1 MATNKNASYRYR
13 VIDNCLKNTARK
25 WTLNNLIEVISE
37 KLEEDLW
44 ILKGVSKRTVQND
57 ISIMRSMYPRGF
69 DAPIVCKDGFYFYDD
84 PEYSINNSPLN
95 ESDID
100 ALQEAIAIFRQFKSI
115 PVFEELNSM
124 ILKLEG
130 KILSEKDDRR
140 NIIAFEKVENVK
152 GINYIKPIY
161 GFIKDKKVI
170 EVSYQPFSLNEKLGM
185 IIHPYLVKEYN
196 NRWFLIG
203 YNEELGKMSHL
214 ALDRIQAIHS
224 SERSFM
230 VKKEFDENLYFNNIL
245 GITLPENAKPEKIE
259 LSFTPERAPYI
270 KTKPIHTSQK
280 IIKED
285 EYTIKVQL
293 TLVINK
299 ELMSLL
305 LSFGKDV
312 KVIKPL
318 RLKEVIKEILAEA
331 RNKYD

>member
-25 WTLNNLIEVISE
+25 WTLNNLIEMISE
-37 KLEEDLW
+37 KLEEDLG
-44 ILKGVSKRTVQND
+44 IYKGVSKRTVQND
-57 ISIMRSMYPRGF
+57 ISIMRSMYSRGF
-69 DAPIVCKDGFYFYDD
+69 DAPIVCKDGFYYYDD
-84 PEYSINNSPLN
+84 PKYSINNSPLN
-95 ESDID
+95 ESDIN
-100 ALQEAIAIFRQFKSI
+100 ALQEAIDIFRQFKSI

-152 GINYIKPIY
+152 GINFIKPIY
-161 GFIKDKKVI
+161 EFIKDKKVI
-170 EVSYQPFSLNEKLGM
+170 EVSYQPFSMNENLGM
-185 IIHPYLVKEYN
+185 IIHPYLLKEYN

-203 YNEELGKMSHL
+203 YHEELEKMSHL

-224 SERSFM
+224 SERLFL
-230 VKKEFDENLYFNNIL
+230 VKKEFDENLYFSNIL
-245 GITLPENAKPEKIE
+245 GITLPENAEPEKIE
-259 LSFTPERAPYI
+259 LSFTTERAPYI

-280 IIKED
+280 ILKED
-285 EYTIKVQL
+285 EHTIKVQL